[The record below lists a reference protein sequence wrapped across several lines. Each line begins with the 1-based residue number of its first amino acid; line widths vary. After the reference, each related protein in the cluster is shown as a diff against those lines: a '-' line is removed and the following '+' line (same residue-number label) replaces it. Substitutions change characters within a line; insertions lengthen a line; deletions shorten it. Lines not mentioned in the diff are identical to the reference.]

1 MSKKEDY
8 VTRTEA
14 LVTPFIQENNFELV
28 DTEFVKEGG
37 NYYLRVYIDKPGGIN
52 IDDCELISRALS
64 DKLDEEDYIEEA
76 YILEVSSPG
85 LGRPLKKEKDYQRA
99 LGEEIEIKLYKA
111 MDKVKEF
118 QGILKSYDDET
129 VTIEENGN
137 DITFEKAGRR
147 SVSAGV
153 TELRRGE
160 SADTALVRVD
170 KALYRAKKNGKN
182 CVVVSEGENDG

>member
-111 MDKVKEF
+111 IDKVKEF
-118 QGILKSYDDET
+118 HGILKSYDDET
-129 VTIEENGN
+129 LTIEENGN
-137 DITFEKAGRR
+137 DITFEK
-147 SVSAGV
+147 
-153 TELRRGE
+153 
-160 SADTALVRVD
+160 
-170 KALYRAKKNGKN
+170 KNIAIIRLAI
-182 CVVVSEGENDG
+182 DF